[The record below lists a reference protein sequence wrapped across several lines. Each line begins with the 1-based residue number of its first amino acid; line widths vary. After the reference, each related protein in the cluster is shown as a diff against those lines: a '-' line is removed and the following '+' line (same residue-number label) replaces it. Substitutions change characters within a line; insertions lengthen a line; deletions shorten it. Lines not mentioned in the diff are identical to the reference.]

1 MLKATKTREFMRKRR
16 HPRYVTLLSAAQ
28 RREIVGSLRS
38 LKVVAAREF
47 LDNLLDLRFLIGLV
61 LCLVVTVACIAILAH
76 NCRREL
82 ADYSLRVNMQDDF
95 LSHYA
100 TDDALVAT
108 NRQQKPPERFRPLI
122 VGIPRNEALGSF
134 DDDPLPILF
143 PPLDFLFIV
152 TIVMSVLA
160 LLFSYDAVT
169 GERQRGTLRLV
180 ISNSI
185 SRTTILLGK
194 FIGGTASLLIPF
206 LLALLAGVLY
216 INLNPN
222 IQWTGS
228 AWAELGLL
236 GVASI
241 TFVTLFYLLGLMVS
255 TFSRYSAVSILNC
268 LFAWVLLILAIPNLA
283 PYISA
288 QVYRIPSIKEIERQE
303 NEIERDSLKLAGQ
316 RTAEVVKDFQRRY
329 GKLFAEL
336 EAMRFGDDDAG
347 ASPEHQ
353 KAARQRAATE
363 PEFRAM
369 MEAFRAAQAQ
379 ARKPVFAAKEEAMNR
394 LRQDLET
401 QAARQ
406 TKLAKVLACLSPL
419 ADFTYVARDLTGTGL
434 RALEY
439 FERVSRKYEFEIHRY
454 ADKKVQEGR
463 QKDPTLGVNSFIDL
477 SNRPRFAFAEEA
489 LKDKLSEVLP
499 CWGILVAYNVVF
511 FVAAFA
517 GFMRYDVR

>member
-1 MLKATKTREFMRKRR
+1 MSKAIKAGEFLRKRLY
-16 HPRYVTLLSAAQ
+16 PRCATLFSAAH
-28 RREIVGSLRS
+28 RKVAGGLRS
-38 LKVVAAREF
+38 LRVVAAREF
-47 LDNLLDLRFLIGLV
+47 LDNLLNLRFLIGLV
-61 LCLVVTVACIAILAH
+61 LCLVVTVACMAILAH
-76 NCRREL
+76 NYGREL
-82 ADYSLRVNMQDDF
+82 ADYSLRVNMQDNF

-100 TDDALVAT
+100 TEDALVAT

-122 VGIPRNEALGSF
+122 VGIPRNEALESF
-134 DDDPLPILF
+134 DANPLPLLF
-143 PPLDFLFIV
+143 PPLDFFFIV

-194 FIGGTASLLIPF
+194 FLGGTASLLIPF
-206 LLALLAGVLY
+206 ILALVAGVLY

-222 IQWTGS
+222 IQWTAS

-236 GVASI
+236 AVASI

-288 QVYRIPSIKEIERQE
+288 QVYRIPSLRAVERQE
-303 NEIERDSLKLAGQ
+303 LELERDSLTLADQ
-316 RTAEVVKDFQRRY
+316 RTAEIAKDFQSKY
-329 GKLFAEL
+329 GKPFAEL
-336 EAMRFGDDDAG
+336 QAMGFGDDEAR
-347 ASPEHQ
+347 PERQ
-353 KAARQRAATE
+353 KAARQRAGAD
-363 PEFRAM
+363 PEFRAL
-369 MEAFRAAQAQ
+369 MEAFRAARSQATRPIFE
-379 ARKPVFAAKEEAMNR
+379 ARMKAEDR

-406 TKLAKVLACLSPL
+406 TRLAQVLACLSPL

-439 FERVSRKYEFEIHRY
+439 FERVSGRYQREIRRY
-454 ADKKVQEGR
+454 ADKKVQEAR
-463 QKDPTLGVNSFIDL
+463 QKDATVGGHSFIDL
-477 SNRPRFAFAEEA
+477 SNRPRFAFEEEA
-489 LKDKLSEVLP
+489 LKDKLRQVLP
-499 CWGILVAYNVVF
+499 CWGILVAYNLVF

-517 GFMRYDVR
+517 GFVRYDVR

>member
-1 MLKATKTREFMRKRR
+1 MLKATN
-16 HPRYVTLLSAAQ
+16 A
-28 RREIVGSLRS
+28 REIAGSLRS

-47 LDNLLDLRFLIGLV
+47 LDNLLNLRFITGLV

-76 NCRREL
+76 NYRSEL
-82 ADYSLRVNMQDDF
+82 ADYSRRVNMQDDF

-100 TDDALVAT
+100 TRDALVVT

-122 VGIPRNEALGSF
+122 VGIPPDEALKSF
-134 DDDPLPILF
+134 DDNPLSILF
-143 PPLDFLFIV
+143 PPLDLLFIV
-152 TIVMSVLA
+152 TIVMTVLA

-180 ISNSI
+180 ISNSV

-194 FIGGTASLLIPF
+194 FLGGTASLLIPF
-206 LLALLAGVLY
+206 LLALLVGVLY
-216 INLNPN
+216 INLNPS
-222 IQWTGS
+222 IQWTAS

-236 GVASI
+236 AVASI
-241 TFVTLFYLLGLMVS
+241 TFVTLFYLLGLTVS

-268 LFAWVLLILAIPNLA
+268 LFVWVLLILAIPNLA

-288 QVYRIPSIKEIERQE
+288 QVYHIPSINEMERRFE
-303 NEIERDSLKLAGQ
+303 EMERDSLKLAGQ
-316 RTAEVVKDFQRRY
+316 RNAEVTKDFQRRY

-336 EAMRFGDDDAG
+336 EAMGDAG
-347 ASPEHQ
+347 SGRQ
-353 KAARQRAATE
+353 KAVQQRAATD

-369 MEAFRAAQAQ
+369 MEAFREAQLQ
-379 ARKPVFAAKEEAMNR
+379 ATQPIFAARTEAKNR

-406 TKLAKVLACLSPL
+406 TKLAKVLACISPL

-434 RALEY
+434 LALEH
-439 FERVSRKYEFEIHRY
+439 FERISGSYEREVINY
-454 ADKKVQEGR
+454 AAKKVQEGR
-463 QKDPTLGVNSFIDL
+463 QKDPTLGRDSLIDL
-477 SNRPRFAFAEEA
+477 SNRPRFVFKEES
-489 LKDKLSEVLP
+489 LKDKLGEVLP
-499 CWGILVAYNVVF
+499 YWGILGLFNVVF
-511 FVAAFA
+511 FAAAFA